1 MKKKKL
7 CALALAAVLAS
18 PFCVGSISATAETW
32 ATNFK
37 GVITETE
44 ADGFVYKNYYINKND
59 WLLGDN
65 VVFPKYATGKEKD
78 YIRFLDCNNRSLF
91 GPRVRYEDFVCRFSV
106 IMDNISLDGAGAS
119 LGLSFNRKTLYS
131 YANDCAGIV
140 FMRADA
146 GTAVRVTQGDI
157 DQSTGSVWLQYETE
171 DSIDLWSKAGGRYDF
186 MVVKSGDEAQ
196 LYYAEAGDTEGMKIL
211 RATVSGVRGEGFV
224 AMCGMMG
231 ANFHLDDFGVWDLQ
245 DPLQDWS
252 GCTGYGASAFCG
264 ERAVIG
270 HGGGLLL
277 TETEESL
284 CASYG
289 VKVTGGNSFACT
301 LGEKFICFASDG
313 SITGSQGLE
322 PKMRGNF
329 DFSAFEKGA
338 RVRLRKLRC
347 TVFVEIDEGEGY
359 ELRAVFDAG
368 SQNALQF
375 GLRAGADA
383 SLIVEKPAIV
393 SLAGKVDV
401 PTKDYDPAVDV
412 EPIRPKDISFDE
424 YYGG

>member
-157 DQSTGSVWLQYETE
+157 DQSTGSVWLQYEAE
-171 DSIDLWSKAGGRYDF
+171 DSIDL
-186 MVVKSGDEAQ
+186 
-196 LYYAEAGDTEGMKIL
+196 
-211 RATVSGVRGEGFV
+211 
-224 AMCGMMG
+224 
-231 ANFHLDDFGVWDLQ
+231 
-245 DPLQDWS
+245 
-252 GCTGYGASAFCG
+252 
-264 ERAVIG
+264 
-270 HGGGLLL
+270 
-277 TETEESL
+277 
-284 CASYG
+284 
-289 VKVTGGNSFACT
+289 
-301 LGEKFICFASDG
+301 
-313 SITGSQGLE
+313 
-322 PKMRGNF
+322 
-329 DFSAFEKGA
+329 
-338 RVRLRKLRC
+338 
-347 TVFVEIDEGEGY
+347 
-359 ELRAVFDAG
+359 
-368 SQNALQF
+368 
-375 GLRAGADA
+375 
-383 SLIVEKPAIV
+383 
-393 SLAGKVDV
+393 
-401 PTKDYDPAVDV
+401 
-412 EPIRPKDISFDE
+412 
-424 YYGG
+424 